1 VTATVKT
8 EAYDVIILGAG
19 PGGYVAGIRAGQL
32 GLKACIIER
41 DTLGGVC
48 LNRGCI
54 PTKSLIHQ
62 AGIFH
67 SRLEL
72 EKMGLAID
80 SKKFDYGYVQDQ
92 SRAAVRSLV
101 KGVEYLL
108 KKNKVDHIHG
118 TARIVSGNSVMLD
131 DQTEITGKNIV
142 IATGSRPSQIQ
153 GFEFDEK
160 QVLSSNGILSINELP
175 DSLIILGAGAIG
187 CEFAYI
193 MNRFGVKVHLVEME
207 KHILPVEDA
216 RVVAVLERS
225 FKDSGINVITG
236 ARANSLE
243 KASGKVAVSLTDKD
257 GNSLKIDA
265 EKVLC
270 VFGRTPN
277 TDKIGL
283 ENIGLK
289 TEKGYIPVGDYY
301 QTLIGGVYAV
311 GDVVKTPLLAHV
323 ASKEGEIVSE
333 YIAGRSPQSRID
345 LNEIPSAVYCE
356 PQLASFGLRENQAK
370 EQNIPYKKAIYPYR
384 GVGKAVAIGKTEGV
398 VKTLYD
404 PETNE
409 ILGAHIVGHDAT
421 ELIHEILLA
430 KTSGLLP
437 ENIAGMIHA
446 HPTMSEV
453 VMEQMRAVD
462 GQPIHM

>member
-1 VTATVKT
+1 MTKVA
-8 EAYDVIILGAG
+8 EYDVIVIGAG
-19 PGGYVAGIRAGQL
+19 PGGYVAGIRAAQL
-32 GLKACIIER
+32 GLKACVIEK
-41 DTLGGVC
+41 DALGGVC

-54 PTKSLIHQ
+54 PTKSLIYQ

-72 EKMGLAID
+72 EKMGLTID
-80 SKKFDYGYVQDQ
+80 SKKFDYGYVYDQ
-92 SRAAVRSLV
+92 SRAAVRSVV

-108 KKNKVDHIHG
+108 KKNKVDHIQG
-118 TARIVSGNSVMLD
+118 TAEIVSRNGVMLE

-142 IATGSRPSQIQ
+142 IATGSRPSQIK

-160 QVLSSNGILSINELP
+160 QVLSSGGILSLKKLP

-193 MNRFGVKVHLVEME
+193 MNTFGVKVHLIEME
-207 KHILPVEDA
+207 KHILPIEDA
-216 RVVAVLERS
+216 RTVAVLERS
-225 FKDSGINVITG
+225 FKANGIDVITG
-236 ARANSLE
+236 TWANSIE
-243 KASGKVAVSLTDKD
+243 KTSGKVTVTLMGKD
-257 GNSLKIDA
+257 GNSKKIEA

-277 TDKIGL
+277 TDNIGL

-289 TEKGYIPVGDYY
+289 TEEGYIPVVDYY
-301 QTLIGGVYAV
+301 QTRVEGVYAI

-333 YIAGRSPQSRID
+333 YIAEYKPRPRID
-345 LNEIPSAVYCE
+345 LNEIPSAIYCE
-356 PQLASFGLRENQAK
+356 PQLASFGFTEDKAK
-370 EQNIPYKKAIYPYR
+370 EQNIPYKKALYPYR
-384 GVGKAVAIGKTEGV
+384 GVGKAVAIGKTEGM

-404 PETNE
+404 PETHE

-430 KTSGLLP
+430 KTAGLLP
-437 ENIAGMIHA
+437 ENIAEMIHA

>member
-1 VTATVKT
+1 MTKVA
-8 EAYDVIILGAG
+8 EYDVIVIGGG
-19 PGGYVAGIRAGQL
+19 PGGYVAGIRAAQL
-32 GLKACIIER
+32 GLKACVIEK
-41 DTLGGVC
+41 DALGGVC

-54 PTKSLIHQ
+54 PTKSLIYQ

-80 SKKFDYGYVQDQ
+80 SKKFDYGYVHDQ
-92 SRAAVRSLV
+92 SRGAVRSLV
-101 KGVEYLL
+101 RGVEYLL
-108 KKNKVDHIHG
+108 KKNKVNHVQG
-118 TARIVSGNSVMLD
+118 TARIVSRNSVMLE

-142 IATGSRPSQIQ
+142 IATGSRSSQIR

-160 QVLSSNGILSINELP
+160 QVFSSDGILSLKDLP

-193 MNRFGVKVHLVEME
+193 MNTFGVKVHLIEME
-207 KHILPVEDA
+207 KHILPFEDT
-216 RVVAVLERS
+216 RTVAVLERS
-225 FKDSGINVITG
+225 FKDNGIDIITG
-236 ARANSLE
+236 ARANFLE
-243 KASGKVAVSLTDKD
+243 KTSGKVTVTLTENN
-257 GNSLKIDA
+257 GNSRKIET

-270 VFGRTPN
+270 VFGRIPN
-277 TDKIGL
+277 TDNIGL

-289 TEKGYIPVGDYY
+289 TEEGYIPVVDYY
-301 QTLIGGVYAV
+301 QTRVEGVYAI

-323 ASKEGEIVSE
+323 AAKEGEIVSE
-333 YIAGRSPQSRID
+333 YIAGYKPRPRID
-345 LNEIPSAVYCE
+345 LNEIPSAIYCE
-356 PQLASFGLRENQAK
+356 PQLASFGFTEDRAK
-370 EQNIPYKKAIYPYR
+370 EQNIPYKKALYPYR
-384 GVGKAVAIGKTEGV
+384 GVGKAVAIGKTEGM

-404 PETNE
+404 PETHE

-430 KTSGLLP
+430 KTAGLLP
-437 ENIAGMIHA
+437 ENIAEMIHA

-462 GQPIHM
+462 GQPINM

>member
-1 VTATVKT
+1 MAKTA
-8 EAYDVIILGAG
+8 EYDVIIMGAG
-19 PGGYVAGIRAGQL
+19 PGGYVAGIRAAQL
-32 GLKACIIER
+32 GLKACILEK

-48 LNRGCI
+48 LNWGCI

-67 SRLEL
+67 SRFEL
-72 EKMGLAID
+72 EKMGLVVDAGA
-80 SKKFDYGYVQDQ
+80 FDYGYVHDR
-92 SRAAVRSLV
+92 SREAVRSLV
-101 KGVEYLL
+101 TGVEYLL
-108 KKNKVDHIHG
+108 KKNKIDHVQG
-118 TARIVSGNSVMLD
+118 TARIVSKNRVLLE
-131 DQTEITGKNIV
+131 DQTEITGKNII
-142 IATGSRPSQIQ
+142 IATGSRPLQMK

-160 QVLSSNGILSINELP
+160 QVLSSSGILSLKKLP

-207 KHILPVEDA
+207 KHILPIEDTRA
-216 RVVAVLERS
+216 VAVLARS
-225 FKDSGINVITG
+225 FKDNGINISTG
-236 ARANSLE
+236 ARANNLE
-243 KASGKVAVSLTDKD
+243 KRSGHVTVTLTEEN
-257 GNSLKIDA
+257 GNSTKIEA

-277 TDKIGL
+277 TDTIGL

-289 TEKGYIPVGDYY
+289 TEKGYIPVADYY
-301 QTLIGGVYAV
+301 QTQVEGVYAI

-323 ASKEGEIVSE
+323 ASKEGEIVVE
-333 YIAGRSPQSRID
+333 YIAGRAPRPRID
-345 LNEIPSAVYCE
+345 LNEIPSAIYCE

-370 EQNIPYKKAIYPYR
+370 EQNIHYKKAMYPYR
-384 GVGKAVAIGKTEGV
+384 GVGKAVATGNTAGM

-404 PETNE
+404 PETHE
-409 ILGAHIVGHDAT
+409 ILGAHIVGHNAT

-437 ENIAGMIHA
+437 KNIAEMIHA
-446 HPTMSEV
+446 HPTISEAI
-453 VMEQMRAVD
+453 MEQMRAVD
-462 GQPIHM
+462 GKPIHM